1 MAWIK
6 VINFE
11 DAVGLLKI
19 EYDTAVKRASKLWN
33 IVKVMSLNP
42 NTLQGS
48 MRFYK
53 TIMFGKSPLSRS
65 QREMLATVVSSINNC
80 TYWIRA
86 HANDHRVEVAGETF
100 DSETADTFVSKIA
113 KDWKTVSLNSKD
125 EALCAFAEKLTL
137 TPNSMTENDI
147 KQLVDLGFTHTAVHD
162 AVQVIGYF
170 NYINRVAEALNV
182 DFESEVR
189 CWEK

>member
-6 VINFE
+6 VINYE

-53 TIMFGKSPLSRS
+53 TTMFGKSPLSRA

-80 TYWIRA
+80 TY
-86 HANDHRVEVAGETF
+86 
-100 DSETADTFVSKIA
+100 
-113 KDWKTVSLNSKD
+113 
-125 EALCAFAEKLTL
+125 
-137 TPNSMTENDI
+137 
-147 KQLVDLGFTHTAVHD
+147 
-162 AVQVIGYF
+162 
-170 NYINRVAEALNV
+170 
-182 DFESEVR
+182 
-189 CWEK
+189 

>member
-19 EYDTAVKRASKLWN
+19 EYDAAVKSASKLWN

-53 TIMFGKSPLSRS
+53 TIMFGKSPLSRG
-65 QREMLATVVSSINNC
+65 QRKMLATVVSPINNC
-80 TYWIRA
+80 TY
-86 HANDHRVEVAGETF
+86 
-100 DSETADTFVSKIA
+100 
-113 KDWKTVSLNSKD
+113 
-125 EALCAFAEKLTL
+125 
-137 TPNSMTENDI
+137 
-147 KQLVDLGFTHTAVHD
+147 
-162 AVQVIGYF
+162 
-170 NYINRVAEALNV
+170 
-182 DFESEVR
+182 
-189 CWEK
+189 